1 MEVDGEYWQPRDLD
15 GTILYPIIYNGRSYV
30 PVRALLENKG
40 VKVDYDAVERTIIL
54 DYPVDD
60 IVSSDVPE
68 PPTDLD
74 LRKLIK
80 DHIVDIDNMVLIIS
94 FFKILNII
102 IEK

>member
-1 MEVDGEYWQPRDLD
+1 M
-15 GTILYPIIYNGRSYV
+15 
-30 PVRALLENKG
+30 ENKG